1 MWGKGIA
8 FAMTASLRS
17 LRSAFSVISFKS
29 GPLKAACAAL
39 LIALPLLSLPASAQA
54 PTTTISGIVYDPR
67 TTASSL
73 PLPNVLVYVTSGTVD
88 PLPSGVQCLT
98 SSNSIPT
105 GVVSYTYTAVDGA
118 FTLGNVPQNAAY
130 ILVIQAGKWRR
141 QFSETVAAV
150 PLAGL
155 SLHMPS
161 THAQGDIPMIAIA
174 TGALDALECVLLDMG
189 IAPTEFS
196 DDIGSVN
203 PGGRIHLYN
212 GSYAEGAEIN
222 ASTPS
227 QTVLMSNSATMNSY
241 DVLMFPCQGNAI
253 DQTTATGAT
262 NLLNYANSG
271 GRVFATHYS
280 YAWLDPDSPYDSQ
293 FPPVANWTVTTEEQV
308 AFGVGSLDTGF
319 TDGATLAQWLQ
330 NANATVTGTNNQID
344 ISTLRTDVSSVISPT
359 QSWVTLNSGSYLG
372 QIGNPVMQMT
382 FNTPVGSPA
391 ASQCGR
397 VMYNDYHVY
406 NGSAISAMY
415 NPALPNGQT
424 FSECSQQP
432 HTMTPQ
438 EEMLEYALFDLSSFV
453 TPVVVPTLSIA
464 FNPSPLI
471 VKQGDNADELAIN
484 VANTSSTAEIYSS
497 VVETLTLPY
506 GLTATSLSDSTGGW
520 SCTLSTLTCT
530 RTTSIAAGASDPVTL
545 TVSVPAYTTGRST
558 QGTITAIV
566 SSPNFSSNV
575 TVTDTVIFQQPP
587 PIVWA
592 TPASILYGTSLGET
606 QLNATSTIKGSFN
619 YSPSA
624 GTVLSIGQHTLTAT
638 FSPTDTTDYI
648 TSTATVNQTVIPS
661 TPLLSLGSSVN
672 PIFTSNPFTFTATLT
687 TQAAAPS
694 APTGAVSF
702 YDGTTLLGT
711 GVVTASVATY
721 TMAAPASG
729 VHSITAVYS
738 GDTNYTAATSPVLS
752 EVIQDFTLTL
762 SGGGR
767 TAGTVTVPLGGQ
779 ANYPLVIT
787 PVGGVTL
794 PAVVNMS
801 LTGLPPGMTAIFS
814 TPVVEANS
822 PTANVALRVLMP
834 GNSALQPPPGP
845 FGGRSLPVAL
855 GLILLPLA
863 GKLRRDAHRFR
874 AMAVLALAGAALAVG
889 LTGCQ
894 ITFTPQ
900 SFPLTITA
908 TSGTLSHSTTVN
920 IIVQ

>member
-1 MWGKGIA
+1 
-8 FAMTASLRS
+8 MTASLRS
-17 LRSAFSVISFKS
+17 LRSAFAAISFKL

-39 LIALPLLSLPASAQA
+39 LFALPLLSLPASAQA
-54 PTTTISGIVYDPR
+54 PATTISGTVYDPR

-98 SSNSIPT
+98 SSNSTPT
-105 GVVSYTYTAVDGA
+105 GVVSYTYTAVDGT
-118 FTLGNVPQNAAY
+118 FTLGNVPLNATY
-130 ILVIQAGKWRR
+130 TLVIQAGKWRR

-150 PLAGL
+150 PLTGL

-161 THAQGDIPMIAIA
+161 THAQGDIPLIAIA

-189 IAPTEFS
+189 IAPTEFT

-203 PGGRIHLYN
+203 PGGRIHLYS

-222 ASTPS
+222 ASTPY
-227 QTVLMSNSATMNSY
+227 QTALMSNSATMNSY

-253 DQTTATGAT
+253 DQATATGAT

-319 TDGATLAQWLQ
+319 TDGATMAQWLQ

-344 ISTLRTDVSSVISPT
+344 ISALRTDVSSVISPT
-359 QSWVTLNSGSYLG
+359 QSWVTLDSSSYHG
-372 QIGNPVMQMT
+372 QTGNPVMQMT

-406 NGSAISAMY
+406 NGSAIGAMY
-415 NPALPNGQT
+415 NPDLPGGQT
-424 FSECSQQP
+424 FTECSQQP

-471 VKQGDNADELAIN
+471 VKQSDSADELAIN
-484 VANTSSTAEIYSS
+484 ATNTSSTAEIYSS
-497 VVETLTLPY
+497 VVLTLTLPY

-520 SCTLSTLTCT
+520 ICALGTLTCT

-545 TVSVPAYTTGRST
+545 TVSVPASTTGRST
-558 QGTITAIV
+558 QGTITAIA
-566 SSPNFSSNV
+566 SSPNFSSSV
-575 TVTDTVIFQQPP
+575 TAADTVIFQQPP
-587 PIVWA
+587 AIVWA
-592 TPASILYGTSLGET
+592 TPAPILYGTPLGAT
-606 QLNATSTIKGSFN
+606 QLNATSPIKGSFS
-619 YSPSA
+619 YSFSA
-624 GTVLSIGQHTLTAT
+624 GTVLSIGQHTLTAN
-638 FSPTDTTDYI
+638 FSPTDTTDYT
-648 TSTATVNQTVIPS
+648 TSTATVTLTIIPS
-661 TPLLSLGSSVN
+661 TPLLMLGSSVN
-672 PIFTSNPFTFTATLT
+672 PIYTSNPVTFTATLT
-687 TQAAAPS
+687 TPAA

-711 GVVTASVATY
+711 GVVTASVVTY
-721 TMAAPASG
+721 TMPAPATG
-729 VHSITAVYS
+729 IHSITALYS
-738 GDTNYTAATSPVLS
+738 GDSNYSAATSPVLS
-752 EVIQDFTLTL
+752 EIIQDFTLTL
-762 SGGGR
+762 LGGNG
-767 TAGTVTVPLGGQ
+767 TADTMTVPLGGHVT
-779 ANYPLVIT
+779 YPFVIT
-787 PVGGVTL
+787 PVGGAIL
-794 PAVVNMS
+794 PAAVSMS
-801 LTGLPPGMTAIFS
+801 LAGLPPGMTAIFS
-814 TPVVEANS
+814 APVVTANS
-822 PTANVALRVLMP
+822 PAANVALLVLMP
-834 GNSALQPPPGP
+834 GNTALQPPPGP

-863 GKLRRDAHRFR
+863 GRLRKDAHRFR
-874 AMAVLALAGAALAVG
+874 TIAVLALAGAALAVE
-889 LTGCQ
+889 LTGCH

-900 SFPLTITA
+900 SIPLTITA
-908 TSGTLSHSTTVN
+908 TSGTLSHSATVN